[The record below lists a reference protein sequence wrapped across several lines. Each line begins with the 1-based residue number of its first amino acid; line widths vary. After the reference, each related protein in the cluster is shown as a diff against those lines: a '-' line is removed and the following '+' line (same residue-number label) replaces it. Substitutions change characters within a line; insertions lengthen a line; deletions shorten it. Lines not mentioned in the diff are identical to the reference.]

1 MSTID
6 SDTVHKREYI
16 EEKKLKI
23 NTKITQ
29 IKLNLDKCIE

>member
-16 EEKKLKI
+16 EEKKI